1 MTTFDSA
8 VVWASQRALHR
19 VQTKAERRARL
30 KTQRAPLPAIIQ
42 AATHYAMYIAGL
54 TGLTIAA
61 WTFDSHLGWA
71 AAGASA
77 LVFERVI
84 SE

>member
-8 VVWASQRALHR
+8 VVWASQRALKR
-19 VQTKAERRARL
+19 VQTKAERRAKVKANRVPISNL
-30 KTQRAPLPAIIQ
+30 VQTV
-42 AATHYAMYIAGL
+42 THYALYIGGL
-54 TGLTIAA
+54 TAGTVAA

-71 AAGASA
+71 VAGASA
-77 LVFERVI
+77 LIFERVI